1 MKPINLKFCAPC
13 KIIYRNGRD
22 SLNFEKTGF
31 LSFST
36 ISMKERFKK
45 KIKSMSI
52 GYSNYVIR
60 IKDISVISTFNSLI
74 KGTFNVISRD
84 TLF

>member
-1 MKPINLKFCAPC
+1 
-13 KIIYRNGRD
+13 
-22 SLNFEKTGF
+22 
-31 LSFST
+31 
-36 ISMKERFKK
+36 MKERFKK